1 MTCPHDLAERE
12 TAVADGMC
20 PLCLAAENERAKQE
34 IEEMRAALQEIA
46 DLRYDNTSAATIAR
60 RALEGGE

>member
-20 PLCLAAENERAKQE
+20 PLCLAAEIKRLRA
-34 IEEMRAALQEIA
+34 LV
-46 DLRYDNTSAATIAR
+46 AR
-60 RALEGGE
+60 RALEDDDDTGEAGISLATEGEK